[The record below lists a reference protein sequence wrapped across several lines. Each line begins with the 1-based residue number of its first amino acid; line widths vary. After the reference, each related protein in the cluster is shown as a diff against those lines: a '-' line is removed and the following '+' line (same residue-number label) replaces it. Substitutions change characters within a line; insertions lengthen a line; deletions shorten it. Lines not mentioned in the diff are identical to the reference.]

1 MWPCVHTAPANPRIL
16 LKPVPHDTGA
26 KRDLRRTIPCPAFRE
41 VSIRSHSSVHI
52 QKMNLA
58 AFLIPS
64 SLDAKQALRL
74 RRFGLAALT
83 YAASAGFVA
92 AVSGVGALVGS
103 GAPGNRLGVFL
114 MDLLLYCV
122 GPAGVYPR
130 F

>member
-1 MWPCVHTAPANPRIL
+1 MTTMPGAIVEEQLLVPLSARRVFTLRSAP
-16 LKPVPHDTGA
+16 V
-26 KRDLRRTIPCPAFRE
+26 
-41 VSIRSHSSVHI
+41 

>member
-1 MWPCVHTAPANPRIL
+1 MTTMPGAIVEEQLLVPLSARRVFTLRSAP
-16 LKPVPHDTGA
+16 V
-26 KRDLRRTIPCPAFRE
+26 
-41 VSIRSHSSVHI
+41 

-92 AVSGVGALVGS
+92 ASLAVGGVPALAPPGIGVGVFSLNLWLVSAGR
-103 GAPGNRLGVFL
+103 PGVQL
-114 MDLLLYCV
+114 
-122 GPAGVYPR
+122 P
-130 F
+130 